1 MSASSR
7 SKEPPRYERKRG
19 KRGIWKPF
27 PASSVNRIKLK
38 WAREHLRTSLEDLA
52 GGDQLFAPPYVYRLR
67 LELTEKPILLIL
79 PLPPNPNSAELRGRH
94 WTVRRSKKAGYY
106 ADCIVAMSE
115 QRVPWPREPWERARV
130 DCYFL
135 VRNLLDEDDNLP
147 GMRKWILDFLSC
159 ETIHSTRL
167 GLSYAPGTGFFRDDS
182 PRNLDR
188 GELRQ
193 AIDRKNPRVELTI
206 RRIK

>member
-1 MSASSR
+1 MASSR

-19 KRGIWKPF
+19 ARGIWKPF

-38 WAREHLRTSLEDLA
+38 WAREDLRVKLEALA
-52 GGDQLFAPPYVYRLR
+52 DDDKLFAPPYVYRLFR
-67 LELTEKPILLIL
+67 STERPILLTL
-79 PLPPNPNSAELRGRH
+79 PLPPNPNAAELRGRH
-94 WTVRRSKKAGYY
+94 WRTRYAKKAGYF
-106 ADCIVAMSE
+106 AECIVAMNE
-115 QRVPWPREPWERARV
+115 QRIRWPREPWERARV
-130 DCYFL
+130 DCCFL

-147 GMRKWILDFLSC
+147 NRRKWILDFLSC
-159 ETIHSTRL
+159 EKITGGRFGPSV
-167 GLSYAPGTGFFRDDS
+167 APGTGFFRDDS

-188 GELRQ
+188 GELSQ